1 MLHIFGIVLMVCV
14 SLVVIDVICAVI
26 ASLFDL

>member
-14 SLVVIDVICAVI
+14 SLIVIDLICAI
-26 ASLFDL
+26 IGSLLDL